1 VGTQKTAKKLKQQ
14 VLNPAVKQLNEKS
27 DLFCI
32 VADIKESRTITGFQF
47 TFRTQEQNSY
57 SNQGVERMKK
67 LLITLMLISPF
78 SFADWDDV
86 YYCQMTTFSE
96 TTLEGKRTNY
106 TLQKFTFKLDKTKN
120 AMVFGKDGY
129 LNSDMELR
137 EGATFPSIE
146 YWYAEGLYSRA
157 SFDKGKILYARV
169 GDEEVTTITA
179 DCDKF

>member
-1 VGTQKTAKKLKQQ
+1 
-14 VLNPAVKQLNEKS
+14 
-27 DLFCI
+27 
-32 VADIKESRTITGFQF
+32 
-47 TFRTQEQNSY
+47 
-57 SNQGVERMKK
+57 MKK
-67 LLITLMLISPF
+67 LLITLLLISPF

-129 LNSDMELR
+129 FQDTVMELR
-137 EGATFPSIE
+137 ENFSWPTIE
-146 YWYAEGLYSRA
+146 SWYADSQFDSAYFDDGKFLYS
-157 SFDKGKILYARV
+157 STVKFQVMSIS
-169 GDEEVTTITA
+169 A